1 MNKKLVLLTVLAVFG
16 ATSVIEAKKDAA
28 AQARA
33 DKAKADKKAA
43 RAKAKAAK
51 KTKKTKKTTK
61 GGTATYAGNQYT
73 RGTNGVKPSTT
84 MVPGQTNKKPA
95 KKANSRK

>member
-16 ATSVIEAKKDAA
+16 ATSVVEAKKDAA

-43 RAKAKAAK
+43 KAKAKAAK
-51 KTKKTKKTTK
+51 KTKKTNTTPK
-61 GGTATYAGNQYT
+61 GGTATYAGKKYPK
-73 RGTNGVKPSTT
+73 GNGKRIQPKDT
-84 MVPGQTNKKPA
+84 MVSGQTNKK
-95 KKANSRK
+95 